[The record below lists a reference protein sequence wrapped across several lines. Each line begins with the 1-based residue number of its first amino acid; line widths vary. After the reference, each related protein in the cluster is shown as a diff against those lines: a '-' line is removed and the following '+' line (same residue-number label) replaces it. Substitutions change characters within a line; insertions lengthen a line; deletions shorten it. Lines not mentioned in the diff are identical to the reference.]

1 MKNTKDKRY
10 CPYCGRQQKTGIIAR
25 IRGCKVCT
33 HCGFTYNVE
42 DLEKAAPAPV
52 KEKRKNRLCIYCG
65 EPNKITIKDR
75 FAGKCTCANCGNNFE
90 I

>member
-1 MKNTKDKRY
+1 MKKTEKRY

-25 IRGCKVCT
+25 IRGRKVCT
-33 HCGFTYNVE
+33 HCGFTFNVE
-42 DLEKAAPAPV
+42 DLEAAPAPV
-52 KEKRKNRLCIYCG
+52 KKERKNRLCIYCG

-75 FAGKCTCANCGNNFE
+75 FARKCTCANCGNTFG